1 MDSYNAFRDY
11 EHRVGRWWML
21 TGFALLLAVPTA
33 ICVRYDAWPPIT
45 WVLRGLLG
53 VAPIYWTV
61 GTIEVLTYVPMLGTG
76 GSYLGFF
83 TGNLTS
89 LKVPCALNAM
99 EAADVEPGT
108 EAGEVIST
116 IAIAVSALVTTAVI
130 AVGVLLLSQIRGFL
144 ESPVLQPAFDNILPA
159 LFGAI
164 YVDIARKDIRAGV
177 CGFIA
182 GAAILFLGGKLGINN
197 GILTVLIVLSGIL
210 INRVFFVMDKKKAA
224 QNA

>member
-1 MDSYNAFRDY
+1 MEKTVLEQKETYVDSVHRWGRIWGLTLLVLIVAYPIAVSLIFHAQVNWPAFIKGFIAIGPMY
-11 EHRVGRWWML
+11 WAVGIVEI
-21 TGFALLLAVPTA
+21 F
-33 ICVRYDAWPPIT
+33 
-45 WVLRGLLG
+45 
-53 VAPIYWTV
+53 
-61 GTIEVLTYVPMLGTG
+61 TYVPMLGTG

-159 LFGAI
+159 LFGPLAVVYVAKNWKVALTPLVFMITLFICVPSLASSASVLVPVGALLAI
-164 YVDIARKDIRAGV
+164 
-177 CGFIA
+177 
-182 GAAILFLGGKLGINN
+182 GAARILY
-197 GILTVLIVLSGIL
+197 
-210 INRVFFVMDKKKAA
+210 KKGLV
-224 QNA
+224 

>member
-1 MDSYNAFRDY
+1 MDSYDAFRDY

-45 WVLRGLLG
+45 WVLKGLLG

-116 IAIAVSALVTTAVI
+116 MHVHATHEECVESVV
-130 AVGVLLLSQIRGFL
+130 IRGRAEDVVTL
-144 ESPVLQPAFDNILPA
+144 SRRLSAEPGVRHGRLNLIPVTPDDTHEHAHEHAHSHDHHH
-159 LFGAI
+159 GH
-164 YVDIARKDIRAGV
+164 
-177 CGFIA
+177 
-182 GAAILFLGGKLGINN
+182 
-197 GILTVLIVLSGIL
+197 
-210 INRVFFVMDKKKAA
+210 
-224 QNA
+224 